1 MSANVYL
8 MSSYVNYYFV
18 NKGFPSH
25 YFYCMDISQL
35 FENVCV
41 FNKRIKVF

>member
-1 MSANVYL
+1 MLL
-8 MSSYVNYYFV
+8 MIGFEPTLLYTGYAFISS
-18 NKGFPSH
+18 

-41 FNKRIKVF
+41 FNKRIKKL